1 MVVHDKTDNEISDFN
16 DLELAGVE
24 PLTLEDITF
33 TDSYV
38 NQDVVRYSQFYT
50 KIRCI
55 LNFNAF
61 QMSISINLGKQ
72 WLGL

>member
-1 MVVHDKTDNEISDFN
+1 MVVLDKTDNEISDFN

-38 NQDVVRYSQFYT
+38 NQDVVRYIQFYNKT
-50 KIRCI
+50 KCI
-55 LNFNAF
+55 L
-61 QMSISINLGKQ
+61 MPSK
-72 WLGL
+72 

>member
-1 MVVHDKTDNEISDFN
+1 MVVLDKTDSEISDFN

-38 NQDVVRYSQFYT
+38 NQDIVRY
-50 KIRCI
+50 
-55 LNFNAF
+55 N
-61 QMSISINLGKQ
+61 
-72 WLGL
+72 